1 MDSIFNPITQEDIE
15 NVRAEVEE
23 TGPILEEPP
32 QKWIE
37 VMRKWWKKLRDRRN
51 WAPTNQ
57 PGDGNSELTLF
68 YGHWRELKW
77 NEKCAPK
84 APEK

>member
-51 WAPTNQ
+51 
-57 PGDGNSELTLF
+57 
-68 YGHWRELKW
+68 
-77 NEKCAPK
+77 
-84 APEK
+84 